1 MGEGA
6 VSMHTSGQRLS
17 EKSGKTYLTFTGV
30 FKDVWSSEGWA
41 LMCKHRV
48 WRPPTDVY
56 ETDSHVV
63 VRVEVAGVQ
72 KKDFQISLSER
83 RLVISGWRRDPA
95 AKLAYQRMEINYGEF
110 STEVHLPWS
119 LCEDEIE
126 AVYEDGFLSVFL
138 PKRRGTRVPLSVVEE
153 NGS

>member
-1 MGEGA
+1 MR
-6 VSMHTSGQRLS
+6 Q
-17 EKSGKTYLTFTGV
+17 
-30 FKDVWSSEGWA
+30 
-41 LMCKHRV
+41 HRV

-63 VRVEVAGVQ
+63 IRVEVAGVQ
-72 KKDFQISLSER
+72 KKDFQISLSGR
-83 RLVISGWRRDPA
+83 RLVISGCRRDPP

-110 STEVHLPWS
+110 STEVCLSWS
-119 LCEDEIE
+119 LREDEIE